1 MGITHK
7 SHIQIMIENKY
18 LIKYKYICNYQLV
31 WQLWPFENLK
41 SFLLMK
47 KSSVEIFRITFSIR
61 DFSSEAVMFPSPSQ
75 SNSLNAFQRI
85 TLSRSYKELL
95 LSKGRHLFKFLLG
108 NSHFESPGIT
118 ASRYQI
124 APNK

>member
-18 LIKYKYICNYQLV
+18 LIKYKNICRYQLIWHLRISKV
-31 WQLWPFENLK
+31 S

-47 KSSVEIFRITFSIR
+47 KSNVEMLRVTFSIR

-85 TLSRSYKELL
+85 TSSGSYREML